1 MSKPGPVAVKDLSEG
16 DYVEFDV
23 DGEAKRG
30 EILGIREWKDK
41 MRFDVELPDGGFM
54 TREHDPDDTIKVLGD
69 EAREE
74 DQG

>member
-23 DGEAKRG
+23 NGEAKRG
-30 EILGIREWKDK
+30 EILGVREWKDK

-54 TREHDPDDTIKVLGD
+54 TREHDPDDKIKVLGD

-74 DQG
+74 DED